1 MYSVTQESTPYP
13 MLSDHGIRQFMIE
26 SDACY
31 PPNAVDLSIAQ
42 QRQVYN
48 KLCAHFRK
56 PRPADITSTDLVVT
70 GNDVDIPIRIYAPNS
85 ESNLPVMLY
94 LHGGGFVVG
103 DLESHDDICAEIAH
117 FVEVNVVAVDYR
129 LAPEHP
135 FPAPFDD
142 CKTVLN
148 KLPEIGK
155 EHGFDAT
162 RLVIGGDSAGGNL
175 AAALCLNARDN
186 ESLPN
191 ISGQILIYPELGGD
205 TSKGSYITQSN
216 APGLSTKDIIYY
228 REIYAGL
235 PGSEHRNNKLT
246 SPLLETDYSN
256 LPPAFLVAA
265 HFDPLHDD
273 CVSYAERLQS
283 AGVAAQVRSEPL
295 LVHSFL
301 RARHMSNAAAA
312 SFKAITTAINSLAY
326 KGKLP

>member
-1 MYSVTQESTPYP
+1 MTQESTPYP
-13 MLSDHGIRQFMIE
+13 MLSDPGICQFMIE

-42 QRQVYN
+42 QRQAYID
-48 KLCAHFRK
+48 LCKHFKK
-56 PRPADITSTDLVVT
+56 PHPADIKSADLVVS
-70 GNDVDIPIRIYAPNS
+70 GNNAAIPIRIYAPIS
-85 ESNLPVMLY
+85 ESNLPAMLY

-103 DLESHDDICAEIAH
+103 GLESHDDICAEIAH
-117 FVEVNVVAVDYR
+117 FAEVNVVAVDYR

-148 KLPEIGK
+148 NLPDLGK

-186 ESLPN
+186 VSAPT
-191 ISGQILIYPELGGD
+191 ISGQVLIYPELGGD
-205 TSKGSYITQSN
+205 ISRGSYVTQSN
-216 APGLSTKDIIYY
+216 APGLSTDDIIYY
-228 REIYAGL
+228 REIYAGP
-235 PGSEHRNNKLT
+235 PGSAHRNIKLT
-246 SPLLETDYSN
+246 SPLLEIDYSN

-273 CVSYAERLQS
+273 CVDYVERLQS
-283 AGVAAQVRSEPL
+283 AGVAAQMRREPL

-301 RARHMSNAAAA
+301 RARHMSDAAAA

>member
-1 MYSVTQESTPYP
+1 MQENTLYP
-13 MLSDHGIRQFMIE
+13 MLKDPGIRQFIIE
-26 SDACY
+26 SDARY

-42 QRQVYN
+42 QRQVYID
-48 KLCAHFRK
+48 LCTHFRK
-56 PRPADITSTDLVVT
+56 PRP
-70 GNDVDIPIRIYAPNS
+70 VDIKTTDSIVTSKNAVISIRVYSPNS
-85 ESNLPVMLY
+85 KTNLPVMLY

-117 FVEVNVVAVDYR
+117 FAKINVIAVDYR

-155 EHGFDAT
+155 EHGFNAT

-175 AAALCLNARDN
+175 AAALCLDVRDN
-186 ESLPN
+186 AGVLK
-191 ISGQILIYPELGGD
+191 ISGQVLIYPELCGD
-205 TSKGSYITQSN
+205 TTKGSFITQSN
-216 APGLSTKDIIYY
+216 APGLTTEDIIYY
-228 REIYAGL
+228 RGIYAGP
-235 PGSEHRNNKLT
+235 PGSAHRNNKLT

-273 CVSYAERLQS
+273 CADYAERLQS
-283 AGVAAQVRSEPL
+283 AGIPAQVRSEPL

-301 RARHMSNAAAA
+301 RARHMSDAAAA